1 MKGGQERRGGII
13 ITQPSSEKEAKMLKK
28 KKEPLLI
35 VFHFIRHYS
44 RIERAISFQAIDE
57 ARIFEKKKKKGKRPR
72 YSINPSPSDYLSNPR
87 RNRGSQPTS
96 QLASGSLN
104 FTGVLLNG
112 QLEARE
118 GMNKFPSITTR

>member
-28 KKEPLLI
+28 KGTSSHRFSFYPPL
-35 VFHFIRHYS
+35 FENRASDFISGDR
-44 RIERAISFQAIDE
+44 RGADIR
-57 ARIFEKKKKKGKRPR
+57 KKKKKGKRPR

>member
-28 KKEPLLI
+28 KRNLFSSFFILSAIIRESSER
-35 VFHFIRHYS
+35 FHFRRSTRRGYS
-44 RIERAISFQAIDE
+44 K
-57 ARIFEKKKKKGKRPR
+57 KKKKKGKRPR

>member
-28 KKEPLLI
+28 KRNLFSSFFILSAIIRESSER
-35 VFHFIRHYS
+35 FHFRRSTRRGYS
-44 RIERAISFQAIDE
+44 
-57 ARIFEKKKKKGKRPR
+57 KKKKKGKRPR

>member
-13 ITQPSSEKEAKMLKK
+13 ITQPSSEKEAKMLK

-57 ARIFEKKKKKGKRPR
+57 ARIFEKKKREAASLLYQPLPLRLFIESASKSRQPA
-72 YSINPSPSDYLSNPR
+72 NQPA
-87 RNRGSQPTS
+87 SQWII
-96 QLASGSLN
+96 
-104 FTGVLLNG
+104 
-112 QLEARE
+112 
-118 GMNKFPSITTR
+118 KFYGRTT

>member
-57 ARIFEKKKKKGKRPR
+57 ARIFEKKKKREAASLLYQPLPLRLFIESASKSRQPA
-72 YSINPSPSDYLSNPR
+72 NQPA
-87 RNRGSQPTS
+87 SQWII
-96 QLASGSLN
+96 
-104 FTGVLLNG
+104 
-112 QLEARE
+112 
-118 GMNKFPSITTR
+118 KFYGRTT

>member
-1 MKGGQERRGGII
+1 MKGGQERLGGII
-13 ITQPSSEKEAKMLKK
+13 ITQPSSEKEAKMLK

-57 ARIFEKKKKKGKRPR
+57 ARIFEKKKKGKRPR